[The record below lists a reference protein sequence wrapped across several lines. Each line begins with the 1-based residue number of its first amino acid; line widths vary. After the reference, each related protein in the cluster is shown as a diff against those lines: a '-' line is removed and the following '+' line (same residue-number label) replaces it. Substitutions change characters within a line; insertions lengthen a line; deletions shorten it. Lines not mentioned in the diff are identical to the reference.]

1 MLTSV
6 SVEQQLGQVQDD
18 PLRVLIVGAGVAGL
32 TLAQLLRAQG
42 LNPVLV
48 ERESAAADEGYM
60 LGLLPLVDSAISH
73 IGVQRAYRQRSM
85 SLHRYQV
92 RGRHGQVLRE
102 YELGEL
108 FNNFGDYRGIA
119 RGALLQALAE
129 SGAPVSYAAT
139 LKAATATDDAVAAI
153 LQDGSAKPEHEIDAE
168 FDLVVAADGI
178 HSSTR
183 GLILRPDQ
191 VTTYDS
197 GWGGWVTWMNG
208 DPAQADLYEEI
219 WGAGFFVGAYP
230 VKDRVGVFIGGDQR
244 DTRHGAQHFVERIR
258 ADLSAPGARMTRA
271 IDALAASV
279 EPYYWHLAD
288 CRSAVWSVGRTV
300 LLGDAAAGFLPTAGV
315 GAAMAMESA
324 GVLAARLTGASRT
337 AVPQVLRDYERTQR
351 PRVEAAQDNS
361 RTLARL
367 MFHRSRA
374 LAAVRDAIT
383 PHITLKRALGPIRTL
398 LENAP
403 QD

>member
-1 MLTSV
+1 MLIPV
-6 SVEQQLGQVQDD
+6 SMEQQLSQMRGDA
-18 PLRVLIVGAGVAGL
+18 LRVLIVGAGVAGL

-42 LNPVLV
+42 LHPVLL
-48 ERESAAADEGYM
+48 ERTTAADEGYM
-60 LGLLPLVDSAISH
+60 LGLLPLVDSAVSR
-73 IGVQRAYRQRSM
+73 IGVQRAYRERSVPM
-85 SLHRYQV
+85 RRYQV

-119 RGALLQALAE
+119 RGELLHALADG
-129 SGAPVSYAAT
+129 GAPVSYAAT
-139 LKAATATDDAVAAI
+139 LKAATTTDNVVAAI
-153 LQDGSAKPEHEIDAE
+153 LQDGSAEPQREIEAG
-168 FDLVVAADGI
+168 FDLVVAADGM

-183 GLILRPDQ
+183 GLILRSDQ
-191 VTTYDS
+191 VTAYDS
-197 GWGGWVTWMNG
+197 GWGGWVAWMDG

-219 WGAGFFVGAYP
+219 WGTGFFVGAYP
-230 VKDRVGVFIGGDQR
+230 VRGRVGVFIGGDQR
-244 DTRHGAQHFVERIR
+244 DTRQGAQPFVERIR

-324 GVLAARLTGASRT
+324 AVLAARLTGASRT

-351 PRVEAAQDNS
+351 PRVETAQDNS
-361 RTLARL
+361 RTLAKL
-367 MFHRSRA
+367 MFHRSRV

-398 LENAP
+398 LESAP